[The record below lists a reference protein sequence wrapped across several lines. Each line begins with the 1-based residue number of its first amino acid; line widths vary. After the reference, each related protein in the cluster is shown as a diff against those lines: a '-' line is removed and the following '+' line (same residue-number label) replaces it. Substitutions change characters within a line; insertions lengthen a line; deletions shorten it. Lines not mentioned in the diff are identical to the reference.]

1 MKIVE
6 SADIGPVTTK
16 IGSTESTTTSP
27 PPIKVS
33 INELSSPTSSNSPK
47 NKVVTTA
54 TTTNTTSLTVNTNDL
69 SQVNSSSS
77 ILSLP
82 ASAKR
87 QLFASNADNSRGG
100 KDQEFEPIKKV
111 ISLFHYYYY
120 TEYEY

>member
-16 IGSTESTTTSP
+16 IGTESTTTSP

-47 NKVVTTA
+47 NKVTTA

-87 QLFASNADNSRGG
+87 QLFASNADNSRG

-111 ISLFHYYYY
+111 TSLFHYY
-120 TEYEY
+120 